1 MWANDAV
8 NAVNLLKLTVYKKL
22 NSNYD
27 ENTALYIHSL
37 MTEQVACH
45 YMMHLVILMKKKA
58 IVLLKRQWA
67 HKQDDV
73 IKSLK
78 VND

>member
-8 NAVNLLKLTVYKKL
+8 NAVNLLKLSMYKKL

-37 MTEQVACH
+37 ITEQVTCH
-45 YMMHLVILMKKKA
+45 YIRYLIILMKKKSNCL
-58 IVLLKRQWA
+58 IEKTV
-67 HKQDDV
+67 
-73 IKSLK
+73 ST
-78 VND
+78 

>member
-8 NAVNLLKLTVYKKL
+8 NAVNLLKLSVYKKL
-22 NSNYD
+22 NFNYD

-45 YMMHLVILMKKKA
+45 YMMHLVILMKKKSNCLIEKTVSTQA
-58 IVLLKRQWA
+58 RWCNQE
-67 HKQDDV
+67 
-73 IKSLK
+73 S
-78 VND
+78 